1 MQTKVLNL
9 EGQEVG
15 KLTLADEV
23 FKAPYNEALIHQ
35 AVVTYLANQRQ
46 GTKSTLTRAE
56 VAGGGRKPWRQKG
69 TGRARQ
75 GSIRSPQWVHGGVV
89 FAPKPRDFEKKM
101 NAQMRKGAFISALST
116 MMAENCITVVDELN
130 IEAKTKIAVKILEA
144 LKLNRRV
151 TVVTDGVNQ
160 NAIHAFANLPEV
172 SVTTANLLNTYEL
185 VSSDYVL
192 ITKDAIKKIEEGNK

>member
-9 EGQEVG
+9 EGTEVG
-15 KLTLADEV
+15 KVSLNEKV
-23 FKAPYNEALIHQ
+23 FGAEYNEDLIHQ
-35 AVVTYLANQRQ
+35 AVVTYLTNQRQ
-46 GTKSTLTRAE
+46 GTKSTLTRSE

-75 GSIRSPQWVHGGVV
+75 GSIRAPQWVHGGVV

-101 NAQMRKGAFISALST
+101 NAQMRRGAFISALSA
-116 MMAENCITVVDELN
+116 MMKEKAIIVVDDMN
-130 IEAKTKIAVKILEA
+130 IEAKTKAAVKVLDA

-172 SVTTANLLNTYEL
+172 NVTTANLLNTYEL

>member
-1 MQTKVLNL
+1 MQTKVYNIKG
-9 EGQEVG
+9 EETG

-23 FKAPYNEALIHQ
+23 FKVPYNEALIHQ
-35 AVVTYLANQRQ
+35 AVVCYLANQRQ

-75 GSIRSPQWVHGGVV
+75 GSIRSPQWIHGGVV

-101 NAQMRKGAFISALST
+101 NAQMRRGAFVSAFST
-116 MMAENCITVVDELN
+116 MMAENAVKVVEDLN
-130 IEAKTKIAVKILEA
+130 IEAKTKAAVKALED
-144 LKLNRRV
+144 LKLSRRV
-151 TVVTDGVNQ
+151 IVVTDGVNDT
-160 NAIHAFANLPEV
+160 ALRAFSNLPEV
-172 SVTTANLLNTYEL
+172 EVTTAAQLNTYEL

>member
-15 KLTLADEV
+15 KVTLADEV
-23 FKAPYNEALIHQ
+23 FKAPYNEDLIHQ
-35 AVVTYLANQRQ
+35 AVVCYLTNQRQ

-101 NAQMRKGAFISALST
+101 NAQMRRGAFVSALSK
-116 MMAENCITVVDELN
+116 MMEEKAIVVVDDMN
-130 IEAKTKIAVKILEA
+130 IEAKTKAAVKALDA

-160 NAIHAFANLPEV
+160 NAIRAFANL
-172 SVTTANLLNTYEL
+172 SDAAVTTADILNTYDL
-185 VSSDYVL
+185 VVSDYVV

>member
-15 KLTLADEV
+15 KVTLADEV
-23 FKAPYNEALIHQ
+23 FKAPYNEDLIHQ
-35 AVVTYLANQRQ
+35 AVVCYLTNQRQ
-46 GTKSTLTRAE
+46 GTKSTLTRSE

-101 NAQMRKGAFISALST
+101 NAQMRRGAFVSALSK
-116 MMAENCITVVDELN
+116 MMEEKAIVVVDDMN
-130 IEAKTKIAVKILEA
+130 IEAKTKAAVKALEA

-160 NAIHAFANLPEV
+160 NAIRAFANL
-172 SVTTANLLNTYEL
+172 SDAAVTTADILNTYDL
-185 VSSDYVL
+185 VVSDYVV